1 MDQLH
6 LAQLFIR
13 RCERATR
20 LAPIAHA
27 FEDVLTALGFRYF
40 ALCSPVDLDGPPHH
54 SLILHSYPL
63 EWVKRFGALRLSET
77 DPVLRHAERSSFPFF
92 WDAQEFR
99 DTLGPAQLKVLALA
113 QAFGVAHGY
122 TVPIH
127 FSNAL
132 GALAASCS
140 VVPGSESVAP
150 RSYFML
156 RLICPYM
163 YVAARRLVHSKQTHP
178 EQPALTRRQRQCLEL
193 AALGKSERVVGRI
206 LDLHRSTVRGHIE
219 RARRRMGVATRVQA
233 IVLAL
238 ASQQASSATVISL
251 QTLGSTAR
259 QSTKRSRPR
268 SIPVPA
274 AGR

>member
-6 LAQLFIR
+6 LAQSFIR
-13 RCERATR
+13 QCERTTR
-20 LAPIAHA
+20 LSRIAYA

-40 ALCSPVDLDGPPHH
+40 ALCSPLDLDEPPHH
-54 SLILHSYPL
+54 SLMLHSYPL
-63 EWVKRFGALRLSET
+63 DWAKRFGALRLTET
-77 DPVLRHAERSSFPFF
+77 DPVLRHAEKSAFPFF

-99 DTLGPAQLKVLALA
+99 DTLGPAQLKVLAEA
-113 QAFGVAHGY
+113 QKFGIAHGY

-140 VVPGSESVAP
+140 VVPGSEP
-150 RSYFML
+150 IGPWSYFTL

-163 YVAARRLVHSKQTHP
+163 YVATRRLLYPKQAHP
-178 EQPALTRRQRQCLEL
+178 EQSLLTRRQRQCLEL
-193 AALGKSERVVGRI
+193 AALGKSERVAGRI

-219 RARRRMGVATRVQA
+219 RARRRLGVATPIQA

-238 ASQQASSATVISL
+238 ASQQASFATVVSL
-251 QTLGSTAR
+251 
-259 QSTKRSRPR
+259 
-268 SIPVPA
+268 
-274 AGR
+274 